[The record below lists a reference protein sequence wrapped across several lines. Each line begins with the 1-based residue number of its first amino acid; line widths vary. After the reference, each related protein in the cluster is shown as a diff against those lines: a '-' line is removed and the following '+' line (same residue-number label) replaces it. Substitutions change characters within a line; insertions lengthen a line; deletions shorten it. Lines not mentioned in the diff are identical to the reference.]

1 LVQSAA
7 ELLQSALQRAH
18 AVDGSNTR
26 VGVSAPPGMPGNA
39 RRRRTMR
46 TEDGPKGRATKRFS
60 AAREAAAARET
71 ASGETAA
78 ATRRGLGRSATAAVA
93 PAETVT
99 SETMASETMASAT
112 VAPAETAAAGE
123 ASATVAPAETATAG
137 EATGARGKAARSD
150 AAAERKARDARAGV
164 GSLGAGAPEIVFEP
178 DPETRNRIEM
188 AAESDL
194 EASRYAHW
202 RGTVT
207 FHDVANAWFNMSDPN
222 LTPELRK
229 EFKTIFPGLLDA
241 FAEPRK
247 GIITAYFCR
256 HIRVAAALT
265 DIGHAAGAPE
275 GVPEATLK
283 GPPPAG
289 IKALVPAE
297 DIAAESNGHGDPI
310 ARGEDEDKRPKRSF
324 LRNCLHLFDPAPASS
339 SAIHIEPTF
348 GDPADWKAKEILFH
362 CMNLHYKALEFLT
375 PQPRKICMRMI
386 FGVIATLLGT
396 LDARALDKQRDKPF
410 GSDPT
415 EVATLERELAQ
426 AQAYYRQSAQRQ
438 AQLEYLTGMLMAI
451 IPAAIITAIVAVT
464 AGLLDKPATVAVL
477 GGAIGAV
484 VSVMSRMS
492 SGSIQLTP
500 ESGKKTIRAL
510 GFMRPVIGG
519 IFGAVVYVF
528 LAGGIVEIV
537 TPPTGTGELA
547 FFGGLGFLSGFSER
561 FANDVIAQGAAKT
574 PPLPDTAR
582 SPARP

>member
-1 LVQSAA
+1 
-7 ELLQSALQRAH
+7 
-18 AVDGSNTR
+18 
-26 VGVSAPPGMPGNA
+26 
-39 RRRRTMR
+39 MR

-60 AAREAAAARET
+60 AAREVAAARET
-71 ASGETAA
+71 ASSEAA
-78 ATRRGLGRSATAAVA
+78 IVVA
-93 PAETVT
+93 
-99 SETMASETMASAT
+99 
-112 VAPAETAAAGE
+112 G
-123 ASATVAPAETATAG
+123 ETATAAPAAGAEG
-137 EATGARGKAARSD
+137 EAATAAPAAGAGA
-150 AAAERKARDARAGV
+150 ARDARAASEAVTGA
-164 GSLGAGAPEIVFEP
+164 LGAGPTELVYQA
-178 DPETRNRIEM
+178 DPETRCRIQM

-222 LTPELRK
+222 LTPELRA

-265 DIGHAAGAPE
+265 DIGHAAGASE

-283 GPPPAG
+283 GPAPAG
-289 IKALVPAE
+289 IKELLPAA
-297 DIAAESNGHGDPI
+297 DSNGHGDPI
-310 ARGEDEDKRPKRSF
+310 ARGTGGERKKR
-324 LRNCLHLFDPAPASS
+324 RNFFRTCLHLFDPAPASS

-396 LDARALDKQRDKPF
+396 LDARALDKKLDKPF

-426 AQAYYRQSAQRQ
+426 AQAYYRASAQRQ
-438 AQLEYLTGMLMAI
+438 AQLEYLLGMLTAI
-451 IPAAIITAIVAVT
+451 IPAAAITAIVAIT
-464 AGLLDKPATVAVL
+464 AGLLDQPATVAVL

-492 SGSIQLTP
+492 SGSIELKP

-519 IFGAVVYVF
+519 VFGAVVYVF

-537 TPPTGTGELA
+537 TPPAGTGELA
-547 FFGGLGFLSGFSER
+547 FYGGLGFLSGFSER
-561 FANDVIAQGAAKT
+561 FANDVIAQGASKT

-582 SPARP
+582 SPAPQ

>member
-1 LVQSAA
+1 
-7 ELLQSALQRAH
+7 
-18 AVDGSNTR
+18 
-26 VGVSAPPGMPGNA
+26 
-39 RRRRTMR
+39 MR

-71 ASGETAA
+71 AGGEAAMVVAGETATVTPAEGA
-78 ATRRGLGRSATAAVA
+78 ASATATGA
-93 PAETVT
+93 
-99 SETMASETMASAT
+99 ASAT
-112 VAPAETAAAGE
+112 ATGETGA
-123 ASATVAPAETATAG
+123 TATD
-137 EATGARGKAARSD
+137 TGA
-150 AAAERKARDARAGV
+150 ARAV
-164 GSLGAGAPEIVFEP
+164 GGAMGGALGGPTELVLET
-178 DPETRNRIEM
+178 DPETRCRIQM

-222 LTPELRK
+222 LTPELRA

-289 IKALVPAE
+289 IKELLPP
-297 DIAAESNGHGDPI
+297 AESNGHGDPI
-310 ARGEDEDKRPKRSF
+310 GREPGGERSKRPRRNF
-324 LRNCLHLFDPAPASS
+324 LRTCLHLFDPAPASS

-396 LDARALDKQRDKPF
+396 LDARALDRQKDKPF

-426 AQAYYRQSAQRQ
+426 AQAYYRASAQRQ
-438 AQLEYLTGMLMAI
+438 AQLEYLLGMLTAI
-451 IPAAIITAIVAVT
+451 IPAAVITVIIAVT

-492 SGSIQLTP
+492 SGSIELKP

-547 FFGGLGFLSGFSER
+547 FYGGLGFLSGFSER
-561 FANDVIAQGAAKT
+561 FANDVIAQGASKT

-582 SPARP
+582 SPARQ

>member
-1 LVQSAA
+1 
-7 ELLQSALQRAH
+7 
-18 AVDGSNTR
+18 
-26 VGVSAPPGMPGNA
+26 
-39 RRRRTMR
+39 MR
-46 TEDGPKGRATKRFS
+46 TEDGPKGRGAKRFS
-60 AAREAAAARET
+60 AAAGGEDAA
-71 ASGETAA
+71 GGA
-78 ATRRGLGRSATAAVA
+78 AT
-93 PAETVT
+93 
-99 SETMASETMASAT
+99 MA
-112 VAPAETAAAGE
+112 G
-123 ASATVAPAETATAG
+123 AG
-137 EATGARGKAARSD
+137 EATVRAGGPARRRRAS
-150 AAAERKARDARAGV
+150 AAAVEDLESARAGGDV
-164 GSLGAGAPEIVFEP
+164 SSAAPGADLAAGALPLPGTGPPDLVQAA
-178 DPETRNRIEM
+178 DPETRRRIAM

-222 LTPELRK
+222 LTDELRA

-241 FAEPRK
+241 FAEPRH

-283 GPPPAG
+283 GPPPEG
-289 IKALVPAE
+289 IRELLQDDDAPDTV
-297 DIAAESNGHGDPI
+297 DRNGHKDPK
-310 ARGEDEDKRPKRSF
+310 AQRRR
-324 LRNCLHLFDPAPASS
+324 RNDTDRQPFFRRCLHFFDPAPASS

-348 GDPADWKAKEILFH
+348 GDPADWKAKELLFH
-362 CMNLHYKALEFLT
+362 CLSLHYKALEFLT

-396 LDARALDKQRDKPF
+396 LDARALDHRQGKTETMAF
-410 GSDPT
+410 GSNPA
-415 EVATLERELAQ
+415 EVETLERELAQ

-438 AQLEYLTGMLMAI
+438 AQLEYLVGMLMAI
-451 IPAAIITAIVAVT
+451 IPAAAITAIIAIT

-492 SGSIQLTP
+492 NGSIELKP

-510 GFMRPVIGG
+510 GFMRPVLGG
-519 IFGAVVYVF
+519 VFGAVVYVF
-528 LAGGIVEIV
+528 LAGGVIDLV
-537 TPPTGTGELA
+537 TPPTGNAELA
-547 FFGGLGFLSGFSER
+547 FYGGLGFLSGFSER
-561 FANDVIAQGAAKT
+561 FAQDVIAEGAAKT
-574 PPLPDTAR
+574 QSLPGTGS

>member
-1 LVQSAA
+1 
-7 ELLQSALQRAH
+7 
-18 AVDGSNTR
+18 
-26 VGVSAPPGMPGNA
+26 
-39 RRRRTMR
+39 MR

-60 AAREAAAARET
+60 AAREAAAAREPA
-71 ASGETAA
+71 AS
-78 ATRRGLGRSATAAVA
+78 V
-93 PAETVT
+93 
-99 SETMASETMASAT
+99 T
-112 VAPAETAAAGE
+112 VAPAEMAVGG
-123 ASATVAPAETATAG
+123 ATVAGGETVAGGAAVAGGETPAHETR
-137 EATGARGKAARSD
+137 GAHG
-150 AAAERKARDARAGV
+150 GV
-164 GSLGAGAPEIVFEP
+164 GTVGSGPPEIVFEP
-178 DPETRNRIEM
+178 DPETRNRIQM

-222 LTPELRK
+222 LTPELRA

-289 IKALVPAE
+289 IKALLPAA
-297 DIAAESNGHGDPI
+297 DSNGHGDPI
-310 ARGEDEDKRPKRSF
+310 ARDDTERAKRPRRNF
-324 LRNCLHLFDPAPASS
+324 LRTCLHLFDPAPASS

-396 LDARALDKQRDKPF
+396 LDARALNKQLDRPF

-426 AQAYYRQSAQRQ
+426 AQAYYRASAQRQ
-438 AQLEYLTGMLMAI
+438 AQLEYLLGMLTAI
-451 IPAAIITAIVAVT
+451 IPAAAITAIIAIT

-492 SGSIQLTP
+492 SGSIELKP

-547 FFGGLGFLSGFSER
+547 FYGGLGFLSGFSER
-561 FANDVIAQGAAKT
+561 FANDVIAQGASKT

-582 SPARP
+582 SPARQ

>member
-1 LVQSAA
+1 
-7 ELLQSALQRAH
+7 
-18 AVDGSNTR
+18 
-26 VGVSAPPGMPGNA
+26 
-39 RRRRTMR
+39 MR

-60 AAREAAAARET
+60 AAREAAASR
-71 ASGETAA
+71 
-78 ATRRGLGRSATAAVA
+78 
-93 PAETVT
+93 
-99 SETMASETMASAT
+99 
-112 VAPAETAAAGE
+112 
-123 ASATVAPAETATAG
+123 ETATAV
-137 EATGARGKAARSD
+137 TGAKAATRETAAKD
-150 AAAERKARDARAGV
+150 AAANRETATAVTGAKTTTRETRAGETRDPGAEV
-164 GSLGAGAPEIVFEP
+164 GAISSRPAELVFEA
-178 DPETRNRIEM
+178 DPETRRRIGM

-222 LTPELRK
+222 LTPELRA

-283 GPPPAG
+283 GPPPAA
-289 IKALVPAE
+289 IRELLQAE
-297 DIAAESNGHGDPI
+297 EIAADSNGHGDPTAPPAGAK
-310 ARGEDEDKRPKRSF
+310 ARRRGDRPRHNF
-324 LRNCLHLFDPAPASS
+324 LRTCLHLFDPAPASS

-396 LDARALDKQRDKPF
+396 LDARALEKQGDKPF
-410 GSDPT
+410 GSDPA
-415 EVATLERELAQ
+415 EVETLERELAQ

-438 AQLEYLTGMLMAI
+438 AQLEYLLGMLTAI
-451 IPAAIITAIVAVT
+451 IPAAAITAIVAIT

-492 SGSIQLTP
+492 SGSIELKP

-537 TPPTGTGELA
+537 TAPTGTGELA
-547 FFGGLGFLSGFSER
+547 FYGGLGFLSGFSER

-582 SPARP
+582 SPAHP